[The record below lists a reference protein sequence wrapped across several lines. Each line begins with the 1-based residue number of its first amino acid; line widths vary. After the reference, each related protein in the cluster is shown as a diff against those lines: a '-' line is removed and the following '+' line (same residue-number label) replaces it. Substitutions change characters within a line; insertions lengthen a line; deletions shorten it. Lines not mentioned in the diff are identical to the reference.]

1 MNSPKHGKLIIFS
14 APSGAGKTTIVHH
27 LLTKNYN
34 LEFSVSACSRDMR
47 TNEKEGVDY
56 YFLGLETFKQKITE
70 NAFLE
75 WEEVYPNQYY
85 GTLKEEVDR
94 ILKKG
99 ANVIF
104 DVDVE
109 GGLNIKSQYGSQALA
124 IFVMAPSIANLRE
137 RLEYRSTESK
147 ESIDRRIEKASKEMA
162 YADRFDDT
170 LLNENVET
178 AFIRAEKLAG
188 QFLHGNE

>member
-137 RLEYRSTESK
+137 RLEYRSTESQ

-162 YADRFDDT
+162 YADRFDET
-170 LLNENVET
+170 LLNDNIEA

>member
-1 MNSPKHGKLIIFS
+1 MNSQKHGKLIIFS

-34 LEFSVSACSRDMR
+34 MEFSVSACSRDMR

-124 IFVMAPSIANLRE
+124 IFVMAPSIANLRD
-137 RLEYRSTESK
+137 RLEYRSTDSQ

-162 YADRFDDT
+162 YADRFDET
-170 LLNENVET
+170 LLNDNIEA
-178 AFIRAEKLAG
+178 AFIRAEKLAR